1 MAFEEL
7 DDTATDS
14 WDRPAII
21 LRITR
26 PDGPP
31 RELRLNGR
39 QVRRLRAL
47 ALVGAVMVL
56 ALVAVVATTLPR
68 SLAYGGLVHENFAL
82 KTHLHEV
89 DRRMAE
95 IERLLLRLRLYDAQL
110 ESLSDPR
117 GDHGPVSPS
126 MFANSR
132 LDDALPGSA
141 ENSDLLL
148 GEEGTASDAMLRPAE
163 SWASSIQARAET
175 FLAMFAQAEPDLNA
189 FVEELEGLRALE
201 RALPSSWPAR
211 GRLTSGYGWRRH
223 PLRHSWGFHSGLDIA
238 NRRGTPIHAASAGE
252 VVKAEYNDGYG
263 RMIELDHGY
272 GITSLYAHCHVL
284 HVKKGEQVERGQHIC
299 DMGSTGRSTGPH
311 LHFEVRLDGHAV
323 DPMDYLSR

>member
-1 MAFEEL
+1 MAPDEL

-26 PDGPP
+26 TDGPP
-31 RELRLNGR
+31 REFRISGR
-39 QVRRLRAL
+39 QVRRLRAAAL
-47 ALVGAVMVL
+47 ALAVLLVV
-56 ALVAVVATTLPR
+56 LVASLGATLPG
-68 SLAYGGLVHENFAL
+68 SLAYGGLVKENLAL
-82 KTHLHEV
+82 KTHLREV

-117 GDHGPVSPS
+117 GDHGPVSPG
-126 MFANSR
+126 MLANAR
-132 LDDALPGSA
+132 IDDVQALEPQDA
-141 ENSDLLL
+141 LLL
-148 GEEGTASDAMLRPAE
+148 GGEGTPSDVMLRPAE

-175 FLAMFAQAEPDLNA
+175 FLALFAEAEPDLNA
-189 FVEELEGLRALE
+189 FVEQLEGLRALE

-223 PLRHSWGFHSGLDIA
+223 PLRQTWGFHSGLDVA
-238 NRRGTPIHAASAGE
+238 NHRGTPIHAASAGT

-263 RMIELDHGY
+263 RMIEIDHGY
-272 GITSLYAHCHVL
+272 GITTLYAHCHAL
-284 HVKKGEQVERGQHIC
+284 HVKKGDRVERGQHIC